1 MLTTQDLHALQ
12 SGQHPDP
19 YPKLGLHRFE
29 GTLWAHAFLPG
40 AVQVDLLDRHSHQHH
55 GTLQRAPGTD
65 IFSLALPADTPPFAH
80 RFEVRWASGQTARLD
95 DPFAFGPVLGELD
108 VWLLSEGT
116 HQRPYECLGAHP
128 RTLDGVA
135 GVSFAVWAPCAVRVS
150 VVGGFNQWDGRR
162 LPMRLRREC
171 GIWETFAPGLGAG
184 ELYKFEI
191 ITTSGERL
199 LKSDPY
205 AFRCQ
210 LRPDTA
216 SVVQALPP
224 ARPMAPERACANRFD
239 QPISIYEVHLG
250 SWRKQDGWR
259 WLNYRELAD
268 TLVPYVR
275 DMGFTHLELLP
286 VSEHPFDG
294 SWGYQPVGLYA
305 PTARFG
311 TPEDFQYFVDAA
323 HAAGVG
329 VLLDWVPAH
338 FPTDSHG
345 LARFDG
351 THLYEHAD
359 PKEGFHQDW
368 NTLIYNYGRPEVRNY
383 LIGNALYWME
393 RFGIDG
399 LRVDAVASMLYR
411 DYSRAEGQ
419 WVPNRFGGRENLEAI
434 DFLRRLNHTVGV
446 ERDGALMVAEES
458 TSFPGVSRPP
468 SDDLQSGGLGFHYK
482 WNMGWMHD
490 SLHYF
495 ARDPIHRRH
504 HHNELTFGLMYAF
517 SENFLLPFSHDEVVH
532 GKGSLLRRM
541 PGDDWQRFAGLRA
554 LYGYMWTY
562 PGKKLLF
569 MGCELAQPTEWSAD
583 TQLPW
588 QLLDDPRHA
597 GVQRLV
603 RDLNRVYQH
612 HTPLHQLDTAP
623 EGFAWIAHDDAG
635 QSVLSWLRMD
645 AAGRPLAVVC
655 NLTPQPRPGYRIGV
669 PLAGVWQ
676 QIINTDDAVY
686 GGSGQHSGAGPTEA
700 QPAHGHAQ
708 SLVLNLP
715 PLACV
720 ILAPVPPAP
729 VEPPLSRLHA

>member
-1 MLTTQDLHALQ
+1 MLTTQDVQAIQ

-19 YPKLGLHRFE
+19 YAVLGLHRFASA
-29 GTLWAHAFLPG
+29 LWAHAFLPG
-40 AVQVDLLDRHSHQHH
+40 AQQVDLLDRHSGQHH
-55 GTLQRAPGTD
+55 GRLQRAEGSD
-65 IFSLALPADTPPFAH
+65 VFSLALPADTPPFAH
-80 RFEVRWASGQTARLD
+80 RFEVQWASGHSSRVD
-95 DPFAFGPVLGELD
+95 DPFAFGLVLGELD

-116 HQRPYECLGAHP
+116 HQRPFECLGAHP

-135 GVSFAVWAPCAVRVS
+135 GVSFAVWAPSAVRVS

-171 GIWETFAPGLGAG
+171 GIWETFVPGLGAG

-191 ITTSGERL
+191 VTASGERL

-210 LRPDTA
+210 LRPETA

-224 ARPMAPERACANRFD
+224 ARPMAPARARANRFD
-239 QPISIYEVHLG
+239 QPISVYEVHLG

-345 LARFDG
+345 LAHFDG

-419 WVPNRFGGRENLEAI
+419 WVPNQYGGRENLEAI

-446 ERDGALMVAEES
+446 ERDGTLMVAEES

-468 SDDLQSGGLGFHYK
+468 SADLQGGGLGFHYK

-504 HHNELTFGLMYAF
+504 HHNELTFGLVYAF
-517 SENFLLPFSHDEVVH
+517 SENFMLPFSHDEVVH
-532 GKGSLLRRM
+532 GKGSLLQRM
-541 PGDDWQRFAGLRA
+541 PGDDWQRFAGLRT
-554 LYGYMWTY
+554 LYGYMWAY

-569 MGCELAQPTEWSAD
+569 MGCEFAQPTEWSAD

-588 QLLDDPRHA
+588 ALLNDPRHA
-597 GVQRLV
+597 GMQRLV

-623 EGFAWIAHDDAG
+623 GGFAWIAHDDAG
-635 QSVLSWLRMD
+635 QSVLSWLRFD
-645 AAGRPLAVVC
+645 TEGRPMAVVC
-655 NLTPQPRPGYRIGV
+655 NLTPVPRPGYRVGV
-669 PLAGVWQ
+669 PLAGAWQ
-676 QIINTDDAVY
+676 EIINTDAAVY
-686 GGSGQHSGAGPTEA
+686 GGSGQHSGAGHTEA
-700 QPAHGHAQ
+700 QPAHSHAQ